1 MKIFNAKQL
10 HEADRFTIKNQRITS
25 EALME
30 RAALQLFNWL
40 HLRLEGAPV
49 TIRLFCGIGNNG
61 GDGMALARHLLEHGY
76 HIKVYVVNYSDKRS
90 VDFLTNLD
98 RVKERKLWPE
108 FLEKETALPAISED
122 DIIVDAI
129 FGTGLNRAPTAWV
142 AKLIRHLNSSGAFI
156 LSVDVPSGLYLDRS
170 PDHKA
175 IITAGMVLSF
185 QVPKLIFFLPETG
198 IFSENWELLDIGLD
212 EAYLDDTATTFELIG
227 RREAITLYRPRQ
239 KFTHKG
245 SYGHTLIIG
254 GSRGKIGAV
263 RLAAGA
269 CLRAG
274 SGLVTAFVPGCGLLP
289 LQSALPEIMVQTDEE
304 EGFIGNIGYTI
315 KPSAV
320 GIGIGMGTSDATATA
335 FAGFLKSFSGP
346 LVVDADG
353 LNILATHR
361 DLLQKLPAHSI
372 LTPHR
377 GELERLLGPW
387 KDDFD
392 LLDKAMQFS
401 AQYKLVLHI
410 KGAHSITLFEG
421 RGYVNSSGNQGMA
434 TAGSGDVLT
443 GIIAGLLGQGYGPLE
458 AAVLGAYLHGK
469 AGDLAAE
476 KRGMEA
482 LVAGEIS
489 EAIGPAYKSLN
500 DEGETRDDHTVP
512 AG

>member
-1 MKIFNAKQL
+1 
-10 HEADRFTIKNQRITS
+10 
-25 EALME
+25 
-30 RAALQLFNWL
+30 
-40 HLRLEGAPV
+40 
-49 TIRLFCGIGNNG
+49 
-61 GDGMALARHLLEHGY
+61 
-76 HIKVYVVNYSDKRS
+76 
-90 VDFLTNLD
+90 
-98 RVKERKLWPE
+98 
-108 FLEKETALPAISED
+108 
-122 DIIVDAI
+122 
-129 FGTGLNRAPTAWV
+129 
-142 AKLIRHLNSSGAFI
+142 
-156 LSVDVPSGLYLDRS
+156 
-170 PDHKA
+170 
-175 IITAGMVLSF
+175 
-185 QVPKLIFFLPETG
+185 
-198 IFSENWELLDIGLD
+198 
-212 EAYLDDTATTFELIG
+212 
-227 RREAITLYRPRQ
+227 
-239 KFTHKG
+239 
-245 SYGHTLIIG
+245 
-254 GSRGKIGAV
+254 
-263 RLAAGA
+263 
-269 CLRAG
+269 
-274 SGLVTAFVPGCGLLP
+274 
-289 LQSALPEIMVQTDEE
+289 
-304 EGFIGNIGYTI
+304 
-315 KPSAV
+315 
-320 GIGIGMGTSDATATA
+320 MGTSDATATA

-410 KGAHSITLFEG
+410 KGACSITLFEG

-443 GIIAGLLGQGYGPLE
+443 GIIAGLFGQGYGPLE

-489 EAIGPAYKSLN
+489 EAIGPAYKSLD